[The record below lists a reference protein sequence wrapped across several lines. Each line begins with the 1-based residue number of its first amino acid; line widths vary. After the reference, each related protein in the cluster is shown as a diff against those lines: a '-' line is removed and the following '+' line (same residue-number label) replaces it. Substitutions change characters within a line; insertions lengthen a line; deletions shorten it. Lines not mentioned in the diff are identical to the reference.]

1 MVSSK
6 INIKP
11 RIKLRRSIVSL
22 QKVVPSL
29 NTSVERRIFPLQ
41 KVAPSLNTSVERRIL
56 PSKKL
61 SSFSDA
67 SIEKRIA
74 TLEMNVALLAKS
86 INKEADLEKK
96 QQRENEK
103 NLKKQE
109 ENKLRSGEE
118 KQLEK
123 KLSKSVL
130 SPVKKMGSKAGG
142 IFEKLKSFFMLLL
155 GGWLTNQ
162 GLDTFIALANGDNDK
177 LESIK
182 NEVIKTLAIVGGIF
196 LALNVG
202 ILGIVGTIGK
212 IALAIALAPFKFA
225 FRKLGELLKPKPK
238 PKTPNAKPS
247 GGSKGGSKGDAKP
260 TGGQKPGA
268 GQRPGAGGGRA
279 GSGVE
284 GAGNRGTGRNFGPGG
299 TKPLS
304 PGSASRFSESNLK
317 AFQGKANLGD
327 KLRLFYRGGYKDLL
341 KSFMGSGPVKG
352 IKSLLRF
359 VTKGPAAKAIGFIA
373 KPFIEVVKYIA
384 GLLNPRNLK
393 KIGDSLGKAKVLSRL
408 IGPLFAVVDIQSRSS
423 SGMSPAQ
430 AIIPALLKA
439 LMTSGGAVL
448 GGALPIPGLNILTSF
463 AGGYAGSE
471 LGNMLMGGIDSV
483 WDKSWDENFFAGF
496 NNAVLNIGKND
507 PTGLVSKVFP
517 YAGNEK
523 EYGSNQAP
531 KVEAPKANTSTGT
544 DSNPAL
550 VKPGAANVTSSASSM
565 PSAPNPVTG
574 GGNTTVIYKKI
585 GGSGGQQ
592 MQGQPL
598 KTGSATDVPL
608 IASEN
613 PSNFYTMYSQIL
625 YNVVI

>member
-29 NTSVERRIFPLQ
+29 NTSVERRI
-41 KVAPSLNTSVERRIL
+41 L
-56 PSKKL
+56 PSQKL

-162 GLDTFIALANGDNDK
+162 GLDAFIALANGDNDK

-212 IALAIALAPFKFA
+212 IALAITLAPFKFA

-238 PKTPNAKPS
+238 LKPPNAKPS
-247 GGSKGGSKGDAKP
+247 GGSKGGPKGDAKP
-260 TGGQKPGA
+260 TGGKGSRVTPRGGSPKINPATDAARKKLAKDILDRGLSSKGTMIGGKYVSMTAKEAGEILKKPPGGLAGLISRAWNGVKGFASKAPGRAVGLLRGTFNLASRIPGA
-268 GQRPGAGGGRA
+268 IGNVAKFIGKTLGFVAGILGR
-279 GSGVE
+279 V
-284 GAGNRGTGRNFGPGG
+284 GPG
-299 TKPLS
+299 L
-304 PGSASRFSESNLK
+304 
-317 AFQGKANLGD
+317 LG
-327 KLRLFYRGGYKDLL
+327 LVGN
-341 KSFMGSGPVKG
+341 
-352 IKSLLRF
+352 
-359 VTKGPAAKAIGFIA
+359 IA
-373 KPFIEVVKYIA
+373 KKALGFLNIFFTGKEV
-384 GLLNPRNLK
+384 LK
-393 KIGDSLGKAKVLSRL
+393 RT
-408 IGPLFAVVDIQSRSS
+408 QQ
-423 SGMSPAQ
+423 GMSPAK
-430 AIIPALLKA
+430 ALLPVLLRLAVSSGGGLLGGAIGSVLPIAGTGLGYLAGTGLGYWLGDTFKNILDENWSENWDNA
-439 LMTSGGAVL
+439 PGIKDINGFFGFDSKKSSPSDAAAAATSESTGGQAPPANTSGG
-448 GGALPIPGLNILTSF
+448 
-463 AGGYAGSE
+463 
-471 LGNMLMGGIDSV
+471 
-483 WDKSWDENFFAGF
+483 
-496 NNAVLNIGKND
+496 
-507 PTGLVSKVFP
+507 
-517 YAGNEK
+517 
-523 EYGSNQAP
+523 QAP
-531 KVEAPKANTSTGT
+531 PANTLGGT
-544 DSNPAL
+544 DSNPSL
-550 VKPGAANVTSSASSM
+550 VKPKAANVSSLSGSM
-565 PSAPNPVTG
+565 PSAPGALSG
-574 GGNTTVIYKKI
+574 GGNTTVIYKKV

-608 IASEN
+608 VASAN
-613 PSNFYTMYSQIL
+613 PSNFYTMYSQTL

>member
-1 MVSSK
+1 MVSK
-6 INIKP
+6 INAKP
-11 RIKLRRSIVSL
+11 QLNLRRSRVS
-22 QKVVPSL
+22 
-29 NTSVERRIFPLQ
+29 LQ
-41 KVAPSLNTSVERRIL
+41 KVAPSSNI
-56 PSKKL
+56 
-61 SSFSDA
+61 
-67 SIEKRIA
+67 SIEKRVA

-96 QQRENEK
+96 QQRENER

-109 ENKLRSGEE
+109 ENKLRSNEE

-123 KLSKSVL
+123 KLTKSIL
-130 SPVKKMGSKAGG
+130 GPAEKMGSKAGG
-142 IFEKLKSFFMLLL
+142 ILGKLKSFFMLLL

-162 GLDTFIALANGDNDK
+162 GLDAFIALANGDNDK
-177 LESIK
+177 LKQIGI
-182 NEVIKTLAIVGGIF
+182 EVGKTLAIVGGIF

-202 ILGIVGTIGK
+202 ILGVVGIIGK
-212 IALAIALAPFKFA
+212 IALAIALAPFKFV
-225 FRKLGELLKPKPK
+225 FNRIRDFFKGRKNSPKP
-238 PKTPNAKPS
+238 P
-247 GGSKGGSKGDAKP
+247 KP
-260 TGGQKPGA
+260 TGGQRPGAGQKPGA
-268 GQRPGAGGGRA
+268 GQRPGAELGRGGG
-279 GSGVE
+279 G
-284 GAGNRGTGRNFGPGG
+284 GTGTAANVGSQMR
-299 TKPLS
+299 S
-304 PGSASRFSESNLK
+304 PGSISRYNESMAKGL
-317 AFQGKANLGD
+317 QGKANLGD
-327 KLRLFYRGGYKDLL
+327 RLRLFFRGGYKDLL

-393 KIGDSLGKAKVLSRL
+393 KIGDSLGKAKVLGRL
-408 IGPLFAVVDIQSRSS
+408 LGPLFAVIDIQSRSS

-430 AIIPALLKA
+430 AIIPAILKA
-439 LMTSGGAVL
+439 VMTSGGAVL
-448 GGALPIPGLNILTSF
+448 GGSVPIPGLNYFTAF

-550 VKPGAANVTSSASSM
+550 VKPGAANVTSSAASM
-565 PSAPNPVTG
+565 PSAPGALSG
-574 GGNTTVIYKKI
+574 GGNTTVIYKKV

-608 IASEN
+608 VASAN
-613 PSNFYTMYSQIL
+613 PSNFYTMYSQTL

>member
-1 MVSSK
+1 VVSSK

-29 NTSVERRIFPLQ
+29 NTSVERRI
-41 KVAPSLNTSVERRIL
+41 L
-56 PSKKL
+56 PSQKL

-238 PKTPNAKPS
+238 PSTTKPDGGKQKPSTTKPGGGIKTP
-247 GGSKGGSKGDAKP
+247 GS
-260 TGGQKPGA
+260 TPGTSIS
-268 GQRPGAGGGRA
+268 PGNRA
-279 GSGVE
+279 GSKP
-284 GAGNRGTGRNFGPGG
+284 PGG
-299 TKPLS
+299 SGSKSTFALEQERKANTQKSMLSQNKMNPIAKRFRSLLARFETTKSGRAVARVVNYIKGNVFFRPIQYL
-304 PGSASRFSESNLK
+304 F
-317 AFQGKANLGD
+317 GKALAAFEWSKKFFSPKGLQNIGNKISKVKILG
-327 KLRLFYRGGYKDLL
+327 RLLGPLL
-341 KSFMGSGPVKG
+341 ALVD
-352 IKSLLRF
+352 
-359 VTKGPAAKAIGFIA
+359 VTKRA
-373 KPFIEVVKYIA
+373 
-384 GLLNPRNLK
+384 R
-393 KIGDSLGKAKVLSRL
+393 
-408 IGPLFAVVDIQSRSS
+408 

-430 AIIPALLKA
+430 AIIPALFKGL
-439 LMTSGGAVL
+439 LTSGGAAL
-448 GGALPIPGLNILTSF
+448 GGLVPIPGVNILTSI
-463 AGGYAGSE
+463 AGGIGGNWLGDQMMNYAD
-471 LGNMLMGGIDSV
+471 NN
-483 WDKSWDENFFAGF
+483 WNKSWDNNLFKGF
-496 NNAVLNIGKND
+496 NNTVMSIGEKD
-507 PTGLVSKVFP
+507 PSGLVSKIFP
-517 YAGNEK
+517 YEGEDK
-523 EYGSNQAP
+523 KYGSTQKTSP
-531 KVEAPKANTSTGT
+531 PTPVE
-544 DSNPAL
+544 NPSSSS
-550 VKPGAANVTSSASSM
+550 PTTANVSSSESSM

-574 GGNTTVIYKKI
+574 DGNTTVIYKKI
-585 GGSGGQQ
+585 GSSGGQLI
-592 MQGQPL
+592 QGQPL